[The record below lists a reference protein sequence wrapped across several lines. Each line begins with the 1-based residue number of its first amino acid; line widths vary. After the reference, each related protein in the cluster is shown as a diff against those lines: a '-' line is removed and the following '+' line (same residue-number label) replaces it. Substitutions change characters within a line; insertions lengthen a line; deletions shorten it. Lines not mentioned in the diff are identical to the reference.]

1 MGLKHRLLASSSHD
15 LLSVILTLDR
25 PAEGSLASE
34 GYVSDTPVVDELSG
48 KALARAIE
56 TARRANIAKV
66 GRPDRF
72 LHSAAR
78 SRAAAAATGE
88 TQHHEP

>member
-15 LLSVILTLDR
+15 LLSVVLTFDR

-34 GYVSDTPVVDELSG
+34 GYVSDSAPVADELSG

-56 TARRANIAKV
+56 TARRANIEKV
-66 GRPDRF
+66 GIPDRF

-78 SRAAAAATGE
+78 RRAATTGE
-88 TQHHEP
+88 TQHHVA

>member
-1 MGLKHRLLASSSHD
+1 MGLRHRLLATSSHE
-15 LLSVILTLDR
+15 LVSVILTQAR
-25 PAEGSLASE
+25 PEEGSLASE
-34 GYVSDTPVVDELSG
+34 GYASDSAPVVDELSG

-56 TARRANIAKV
+56 TARRANIEKV
-66 GRPDRF
+66 GIPDRF

-78 SRAAAAATGE
+78 RRAATTGE